1 MTDETRTDATVDR
14 RGFLKT
20 AGAGLTAATAMLTSR
35 EQAMAQAASEKA
47 RLDRLASCTWPIR
60 QIFKTRAGGGR
71 GPGQRRRWSR
81 AGGRRWTPGRAPER
95 ASPPAGTR

>member
-1 MTDETRTDATVDR
+1 MTDEIRTDR

-35 EQAMAQAASEKA
+35 EQAMAQTASEKDK
-47 RLDRLASCTWPIR
+47 LDRLASCTWPIR

-71 GPGQRRRWSR
+71 GRGTGAAGSEQAA
-81 AGGRRWTPGRAPER
+81 AGGRQGGARTGQ
-95 ASPPAGTR
+95 PPDGTS